1 MTDDTPAT
9 PTPAATPNFIALD
22 YTGRVNGI
30 VFDTTMQADAPAGS
44 KGPFQPAIVKLGSG
58 QLIPGLDAFLAG
70 KKPGEY
76 TVTLQPEQAFG
87 KKQTQLLKLVPLSA
101 FGKEAKRLEPGLS
114 VTIGEQR
121 GVVKS
126 VSGGRVVVDFNHP
139 LAGQIVEY
147 TVHLKGPVTD
157 DVQKVQATVK
167 GLLGVE
173 LPAEAKNGKVNLKL
187 PQGFPAENLLKE
199 IERHSG
205 VAVAHEEVAIK
216 QAPAPSASQTAEKKA

>member
-1 MTDDTPAT
+1 MVDDTPT
-9 PTPAATPNFIALD
+9 TPAAAPTLNFIELD

-30 VFDTTMQADAPAGS
+30 VFDTTMQTDAPQGS
-44 KGPFQPAIVKLGSG
+44 KGPFEPAVVKLGSG
-58 QLIPGLDAFLAG
+58 QLIPGLDAFLTG

-76 TVTLQPEQAFG
+76 AVTLEPEQAFG
-87 KKQTQLLKLVPLSA
+87 KKQAQLLKLVPLSA

-121 GVVKS
+121 GIVKS

-139 LAGQIVEY
+139 LAGQTVEY

-157 DVQKVQATVK
+157 DVKKVKATVK

-173 LPAEAKNGKVNLKL
+173 LPAETKEGKVSLKL

-205 VAVAHEEVAIK
+205 VAVTHEEVALK
-216 QAPAPSASQTAEKKA
+216 KPETAAAQTQAPKKK